1 MSSNDA
7 IKGGFSPP
15 NGGPKLGYLF
25 GNPLSGG
32 PKLLQTHDCPVGWLV
47 GWLEFNVPF
56 QHKHGYI
63 AYIRYKRSGWRV
75 ILITQ

>member
-7 IKGGFSPP
+7 IKGGFNLP

-32 PKLLQTHDCPVGWLV
+32 PKLLQTHDCPVGLLV

-63 AYIRYKRSGWRV
+63 AYIRYERSG
-75 ILITQ
+75 